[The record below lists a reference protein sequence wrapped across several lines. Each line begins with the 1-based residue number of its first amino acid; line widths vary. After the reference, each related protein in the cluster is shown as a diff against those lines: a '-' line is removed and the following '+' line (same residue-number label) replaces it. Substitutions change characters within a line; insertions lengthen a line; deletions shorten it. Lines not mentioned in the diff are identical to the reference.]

1 LQPKLFGARV
11 KRVEDPR
18 FLMGKARY
26 VDDIVRPGMLHAAFV
41 RSPMAHADIVS
52 VDVGEALAVPGVHAV
67 VTGADIVGQVQDI
80 RADSPYDGWRSS
92 ITPILAND
100 RVRFVGEMV
109 AAVVADDRYVAEDGG
124 EMVFVDYNPREPVTS
139 IEDALRD
146 DAPVLHDGWHDNCFI
161 RRSFKGGDPEKA
173 FKEAH
178 GTLDLDIK
186 NNRYSGIPLETRGCV
201 AEYDAGTEQLT
212 LWTSTQMPHVIRT
225 ALADLLGLPEH
236 RIRVISPEVGGGFGI
251 KGNLYPEEVAVC
263 LLAIQTGR
271 PVKWIEDRQEHLM
284 ASIHARE
291 HHHKVEVAYAE
302 DGQVLALRA
311 KIYVDCGAYSVF
323 PWTAAMEAGMAMG
336 NLPGPYRIRNY
347 EADNYSVAT
356 NKSPLGPYRGV
367 ARPAAVF
374 SIERVM
380 DEVAVALGMDPI
392 EVRRRNVI
400 RPDEFPYQTITGLNI
415 DSGSFIESLDKLC
428 EMADY
433 KGLRQMQEEAR
444 KKGRYIGIGTGI
456 YTEQTGHTHQE
467 FAKRGVMVV
476 PGYDSIIVRMDPS
489 GKVLVQAGA
498 HNHGQGHETTIAQ
511 VVADQLTI
519 PLEDVR
525 YVYGDT
531 LSTPYGTG
539 TFASRTAVLSGGA
552 AVKATVRIR
561 ERLFQFA
568 SHVLEVGPDD
578 LELHEGKV
586 QVKGAPQLNVPIR
599 DLARWAYHR
608 SEKLPEN
615 MEAALEAVATYD
627 APPGTGTFTNAAQI
641 ALVEVDPETGK
652 VEILKYFVVEDCG
665 RMINPLVVEGQIH
678 GGLAQGIGGALY
690 EELVYDSEGQL
701 LTTTFL
707 DYLLP
712 GVGDIPPI
720 EIDHLETPSPFTIN
734 GVKGMGEGGAIAP
747 PAVIAGAVEDALRPF
762 GRVFVNEVPLT
773 PERVRG
779 FVGSARSEA
788 REGQKAPTL
797 RRTVSKG

>member
-1 LQPKLFGARV
+1 MSELTLQPKLFGARV

-18 FLMGKARY
+18 FLMGKAQY

-41 RSPMAHADIVS
+41 RSPISHADILS
-52 VDVGEALAVPGVHAV
+52 IDVEEALSLSGVHAV
-67 VTGADIVGQVQDI
+67 VTGADIVGQTQDI
-80 RADSPYDGWRSS
+80 NANSPYDGWQTSM
-92 ITPILAND
+92 TPILAND
-100 RVRFVGEMV
+100 RVRFVGETV
-109 AAVVADDRYVAEDGG
+109 AAVVAEDRYIAEDGG
-124 EMVFVDYNPREPVTS
+124 EMVFIDYEPREPITS
-139 IEDALRD
+139 IQDALRD
-146 DAPVLHDGWHDNCFI
+146 DAPTLHENWQGNCFI
-161 RRSFKGGDPEKA
+161 KRPFKAGDPDKA
-173 FKEAH
+173 FKEAY
-178 GTLDLDIK
+178 GTLDLDMK

-201 AEYDAGTEQLT
+201 AEYDAGTEYLT
-212 LWTSTQMPHVIRT
+212 LWTSTQMPHIIRT
-225 ALADLLGLPEH
+225 ALADLLTLPEH
-236 RIRVISPEVGGGFGI
+236 QIRVISPEVGGGFGI
-251 KGNLYPEEVAVC
+251 KGNLYPEEVAVS
-263 LLAIQTGR
+263 LLAIRTGR

-291 HHHKVEVAYAE
+291 HQHRVEVAYSE

-311 KIYVDCGAYSVF
+311 DIYVDCGAYSVF
-323 PWTAAMEAGMAMG
+323 PWTAAMEGGMAMG

-347 EADNYSVAT
+347 EAQSYSVAT

-374 SIERVM
+374 SIERTM

-392 EVRRRNVI
+392 EVRRRNAVK
-400 RPDEFPYQTITGLNI
+400 PDEFPYETVTGLNI

-433 KGLRQMQEEAR
+433 EGLRQMQQKSRE
-444 KKGRYIGIGTGI
+444 KGRYIGIGTGI

-467 FAKRGVMVV
+467 FTKRGVKVV
-476 PGYDSIIVRMDPS
+476 PGYDSIAIRMDPS
-489 GKVLVQAGA
+489 GKVLVLAGA

-552 AVKATVRIR
+552 AVKATARIR

-568 SHVLEVGPDD
+568 AHVLEVGAED
-578 LELHEGKV
+578 LELQEGKV

-599 DLARWAYHR
+599 DLARWAYQR
-608 SEKLPEN
+608 SEKLPEG
-615 MEAALEAVATYD
+615 MEAALEAIATYD

-641 ALVEVDPETGK
+641 ALVEVDPETGQ

-665 RMINPLVVEGQIH
+665 RMINPLIVEGQIH
-678 GGLAQGIGGALY
+678 GGIAQGIGGALY

-712 GVGDIPPI
+712 GIGDIPPI
-720 EIDHLETPSPFTIN
+720 EIEHLETPSPFTIN

-747 PAVIAGAVEDALRPF
+747 PAIIAGAVEDALKPF
-762 GRVFVNEVPLT
+762 GKVFVNEVPLT

-779 FVGSARSEA
+779 FVESARANAAGGSGEPA
-788 REGQKAPTL
+788 SQG
-797 RRTVSKG
+797 